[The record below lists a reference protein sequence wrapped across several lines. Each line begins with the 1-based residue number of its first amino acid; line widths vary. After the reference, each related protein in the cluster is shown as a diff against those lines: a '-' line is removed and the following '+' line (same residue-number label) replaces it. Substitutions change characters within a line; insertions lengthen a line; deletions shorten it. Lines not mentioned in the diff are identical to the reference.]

1 MQHRWIMEIE
11 ITQEKVIYEG
21 KEYGTENI
29 KVVISIKNRS
39 KGNIRLMFLVI
50 VYIIIFATI
59 FSTSVSNIVFPT
71 YFFPLFSIYTISFLW
86 LFYVVSSRYY
96 WEFATIQLGSDKKLR
111 LLYSRD
117 RRVLVDRI
125 IEIAGSVVYTTS

>member
-1 MQHRWIMEIE
+1 MEIE

-96 WEFATIQLGSDKKLR
+96 WEFATIQLGIDKKLR